1 MVPRATLA
9 CKARRLKSRAWLF
22 PRVGLTLARL
32 GLELSGLG
40 RRAARVLDSAQPPR
54 ARGGSDR
61 AGTRA
66 GTRARGLRGL
76 DPGTWRECRQRP
88 LPPDLATCLG
98 GEPACRPDIS
108 RVGSYTGRFLS
119 RDSDGPQPA
128 SPPACVMKRLFKG
141 PQPSDPA

>member
-1 MVPRATLA
+1 MVPRAKLA

-98 GEPACRPDIS
+98 GEPGMPTWHFQSRELYGQIPEPRLGRAAACQPTS
-108 RVGSYTGRFLS
+108 L
-119 RDSDGPQPA
+119 RDEAPLQRA
-128 SPPACVMKRLFKG
+128 A
-141 PQPSDPA
+141 A